1 MNFYLIIIII
11 SLVFI
16 IIYLVYKI
24 ISVTTSLK
32 EIDNKLNIIL
42 NNNTNNLITIS
53 TNNKLARNI
62 ANILNKHLSELR
74 KQKLEY
80 LSGNDEIRKSIT
92 DISHDLRTPLT
103 SLKGYTDLIKKEKSS
118 KKQKEYLQII
128 DERVDKLIELT
139 NQFFDYS
146 KIIDNNNNISKENVC
161 LNDILE
167 ETIISYYALFKNNN
181 ITPNV
186 NICNNK
192 IYRQL
197 DRNMLIRT
205 IENILSNSIKYTENN
220 INITLSSNG
229 KMSISNKTSKLDRT
243 SIGKIFDRY
252 YTVENSKNNSGLGLS
267 IAKHLV
273 KLNNGTIKAIYKKKI
288 LTIEI
293 DFSNEN

>member
-1 MNFYLIIIII
+1 MNIYLIYLIIFLIIIII
-11 SLVFI
+11 
-16 IIYLVYKI
+16 YLIYKI
-24 ISVTTSLK
+24 ITINISLK

-53 TNNKLARNI
+53 TNNKIIKNI
-62 ANILNKHLSELR
+62 TNNLNKNLSNLR

-80 LSGNDEIRKSIT
+80 LNGNKEIRNSIT

-103 SLKGYTDLIKKEKSS
+103 SLKGYIDLIKKEKSNN
-118 KKQKEYLQII
+118 KQKEYLSII

-139 NQFFDYS
+139 NKFFDYS
-146 KIIDNNNNISKENVC
+146 KIIDNNINKENIC

-167 ETIISYYALFKNNN
+167 ETIISYYSLFKKNN
-181 ITPNV
+181 ITPNI
-186 NICNNK
+186 NICSNK
-192 IYRQL
+192 IYKYL

-220 INITLSSNG
+220 ININLSSNG
-229 KMSISNKTSKLDRT
+229 KISISNKTNKLDRT
-243 SIGKIFDRY
+243 SIGKLFDRY
-252 YTVENSKNNSGLGLS
+252 YTVENAKDNSGIGLS

-273 KLNNGTIKAIYKKKI
+273 ELNNGNIKAIYKKKI

-293 DFSNEN
+293 DFND

>member
-1 MNFYLIIIII
+1 MNIYLIYLIIFLIIIII
-11 SLVFI
+11 
-16 IIYLVYKI
+16 YLIYKI
-24 ISVTTSLK
+24 ITINISLK

-53 TNNKLARNI
+53 TNNKLIKNI
-62 ANILNKHLSELR
+62 TNNLNKHLSNLR

-80 LSGNDEIRKSIT
+80 LNGNKEIRNSIT

-103 SLKGYTDLIKKEKSS
+103 SLKGYIDLIKKEKSNN
-118 KKQKEYLQII
+118 KQKEYLSII

-139 NQFFDYS
+139 NKFFDYS
-146 KIIDNNNNISKENVC
+146 KIIDNNINKEKIC

-167 ETIISYYALFKNNN
+167 ETIISSYSLFKRNN
-181 ITPNV
+181 ITPNIT
-186 NICNNK
+186 ICNNK
-192 IYRQL
+192 IYRHL

-205 IENILSNSIKYTENN
+205 IENILFNSIKYTENN

-229 KMSISNKTSKLDRT
+229 KISISNKINKLDRT
-243 SIGKIFDRY
+243 SIGKLFDRY
-252 YTVENSKNNSGLGLS
+252 YTVENAKNNSGIGLS

-273 KLNNGTIKAIYKKKI
+273 QLNNGHIKAIYKKKT

-293 DFSNEN
+293 DFNN

>member
-16 IIYLVYKI
+16 IIYLTIKNI
-24 ISVTTSLK
+24 TINISLK
-32 EIDNKLNIIL
+32 EIDKKLNIIL
-42 NNNTNNLITIS
+42 NNDTNNLITIS
-53 TNNKLARNI
+53 TNNKLVNNI
-62 ANILNKHLSELR
+62 ATVLNKHLTELR

-80 LSGNDEIRKSIT
+80 QNGNLEIKKSIT

-103 SLKGYTDLIKKEKSS
+103 SLKGYIDLIKKEKSN
-118 KKQKEYLQII
+118 KKQQEYIQVI
-128 DERVDKLIELT
+128 DERIDKIIELT
-139 NQFFDYS
+139 NQFLTP
-146 KIIDNNNNISKENVC
+146 KI
-161 LNDILE
+161 
-167 ETIISYYALFKNNN
+167 
-181 ITPNV
+181 

-205 IENILSNSIKYTENN
+205 LENILSNSIKYTENN
-220 INITLSSNG
+220 INITLELNG
-229 KMSISNKTSKLDRT
+229 KISISNKTNKLDRT

-273 KLNNGTIKAIYKKKI
+273 KLNNGNIKAIYKKKI

-293 DFSNEN
+293 DFNN